1 MAGYRVLRSQ
11 KLYDGRV
18 FDLIVDEIEY
28 DSGNRALREVA
39 RHGGGSVVVPI
50 LGEGMLLLIRQYR
63 YPIHEFV
70 YELPAGKP
78 GPGEDPD
85 TCARRELLE
94 ETGYVADAMTPLGA
108 ILTSPGFCT
117 ERLHLFLAQGL
128 RPEGS
133 GRQLEEG
140 ELSLTVEPVPFTR
153 ALEMIRDGAIVDAET
168 ICGILMARDRFQG

>member
-1 MAGYRVLRSQ
+1 MAGYKVLHSH

-28 DSGNRALREVA
+28 DSGNRAVREVA
-39 RHGGGSVVVPI
+39 RHAGGSVVVPVMPN
-50 LGEGMLLLIRQYR
+50 GTLLLIRQYR
-63 YPIHEFV
+63 YPIHEFI
-70 YELPAGKP
+70 YELPAGKL

-85 TCARRELLE
+85 SCARRELLE
-94 ETGYVADAMTPLGA
+94 ETGYVADAMTPLGS

-117 ERLHLFLAQGL
+117 ERLHLFLARGL

-133 GRQLEEG
+133 GQKLEEG

-153 ALEMIRDGAIVDAET
+153 ALEMVRAGAIVDAKT
-168 ICGILMARDRFQG
+168 ICGILMARDRLGQ